1 MKRRLRSL
9 VAPIAV
15 YVIVALVLPIVNG
28 AASHDGF
35 AHHFA
40 AVVVGIGA
48 VVAAILLFGFTVD
61 VSLAAWRRIANN
73 RHGGHA

>member
-1 MKRRLRSL
+1 MRRLRSL
-9 VAPIAV
+9 VAPICV

-28 AASHDGF
+28 AASQGGF

-40 AVVVGIGA
+40 AVVLGVGA

-61 VSLAAWRRIANN
+61 VALAAWRRIANT